1 MRVVYVSTIER
12 GGPISHLHGLV
23 PLVAAAGM
31 DVHVV
36 CASDAVARSFGELG
50 VQTSVHPLRH
60 KLDVVGAWR
69 LGPLLEADVV
79 HTHDR
84 RGGLLVRPQAA
95 RHGARAVH
103 TLHGLPEAIAVGVG
117 RPTLKPP
124 PGVSR
129 ARIAWFLHGYLR
141 LEAQLARFGPV
152 IVPSEA
158 LAGFLA
164 NHHVP
169 RDRVRVIRSG
179 IDLRRREPRP
189 GHEPPAVGTA
199 ANLEPWK
206 GVDVLLE
213 ACARCGPI
221 TIDVYGDGSE
231 RPALERQAAD
241 LGLNARFHGFVPGL
255 RDRLAELD
263 LFVLPSRGD
272 NLPISVL
279 EAMAAAVPVVA
290 TRVGGVPELVVD
302 GETGLLIEPD
312 DAAGLAAAI
321 DSLTRAP
328 ERRAVLGRNAAARI
342 AAEFDPKRAAERVV
356 ALYEELVSRNA

>member
-12 GGPISHLHGLV
+12 GGPVSHLQGLV
-23 PLVAAAGM
+23 PHVAAAGV
-31 DVHVV
+31 DVRVV
-36 CASDAVARSFGELG
+36 CATEPVADSFRELG
-50 VQTSVHPLRH
+50 VETFVHPLRH
-60 KLDVVGAWR
+60 KLDLAGAWR

-103 TLHGLPEAIAVGVG
+103 TLHGLPEAIAVRVG
-117 RPTLKPP
+117 RPALTAP

-129 ARIAWFLHGYLR
+129 THIAWFLHGYLR
-141 LEAQLARFGPV
+141 LEAALARFGPV

-164 NHHVP
+164 EHHVP
-169 RDRVRVIRSG
+169 RERVRVIRSG
-179 IDLRRREPRP
+179 IDVRRREPAP
-189 GHEPPAVGTA
+189 GHEPLAIGTA

-206 GVDVLLE
+206 GVDVLLA
-213 ACARCGPI
+213 ACDGRGPLRI
-221 TIDVYGDGSE
+221 EVYGDGTE
-231 RPALERQAAD
+231 RSALERQASE
-241 LGLNARFHGFVPGL
+241 LGLDARFHGFVPGL
-255 RDRLAELD
+255 RQRLADLD
-263 LFVLPSRGD
+263 VFVLPSRGD

-302 GETGLLIEPD
+302 GETGLLVEPD
-312 DAAGLAAAI
+312 DVAGLGAAI
-321 DSLTRAP
+321 EGLTNDP
-328 ERRAVLGRNAAARI
+328 QRRLQLGRNAAARI
-342 AAEFDPKRAAERVV
+342 AAEFDPGLAAKRVV
-356 ALYEELVSRNA
+356 SLYEELLAGKA